1 MNDKYQLNMERQ
13 DLLRVV
19 DVEYLHDYTMDLE
32 FSNGEHRIVNF
43 EPLLTGKRR
52 ESLKDLRKFVQ
63 FALTDWTLE
72 WYNGVDFAPEYLY
85 QQGKGVA

>member
-1 MNDKYQLNMERQ
+1 MKDM

-32 FSNGEHRIVNF
+32 FSNGEHRIVDF
-43 EPLLTGKRR
+43 KPLLTGKTR
-52 ESLKDLRKFVQ
+52 EPLLDLDNFIQ

-72 WYNGVDFAPEYLY
+72 WYNGVDFAPEKLY
-85 QQGKGVA
+85 EVGVAA